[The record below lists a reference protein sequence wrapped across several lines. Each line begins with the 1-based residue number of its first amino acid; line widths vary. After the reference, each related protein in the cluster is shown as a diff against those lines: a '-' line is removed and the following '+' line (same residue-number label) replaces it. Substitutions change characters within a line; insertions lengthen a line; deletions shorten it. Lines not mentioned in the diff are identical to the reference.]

1 MRTMKDEEVYLQDY
15 RTFAEAR
22 QAIGRFIEAVYNEKR
37 LHSSLGC
44 RPPSEFEELLA
55 AGFFL

>member
-1 MRTMKDEEVYLQDY
+1 MKDEEVYLQDY